1 MSGARGETPSTGTW
15 SAGSEGTAALGAA
28 DRTPTPPP
36 APVRAGSVPGS
47 LDVDVAVAPKYTVS
61 IGAGLLAA
69 LLPTR
74 VAERRVALVTDS
86 HIAARHAAGVS
97 GALAAAGKDVLQLVV
112 PAGEASKSLGQYG
125 RLLEELAGAAFPR
138 DGAVVALG
146 GGVVGDL
153 GGFLAASYMRGVA
166 FYQAPT
172 SLLAMV
178 DASVGG
184 KTGLDLPQGKNLVG
198 AFWQPRT
205 VIADVGTLATL
216 PEREF
221 RQGTVEAFKHALL
234 AAPDLLPALADGWGT
249 GAPTSVLTEVVARNV
264 AVKAAVVA
272 ADEREHG
279 VRAHL
284 NLGHTLAHALEAA
297 SGHTFQHGDAVA
309 YGLVFAALVG
319 RARGF
324 EGALLPT
331 LDLLGWVAPAPLPS
345 RRFDEVRPFMARD
358 KKVAGGRLRMVLLEE
373 VGRAAVVDDLG
384 EDELAAAWNELLEVT
399 A

>member
-1 MSGARGETPSTGTW
+1 MSDPRG
-15 SAGSEGTAALGAA
+15 GAA
-28 DRTPTPPP
+28 ARSGPAGGGAAPGAAPDRTPTPSP
-36 APVRAGSVPGS
+36 APVRAGGVAGS
-47 LDVDVAVAPKYTVS
+47 LEVVVAVAPHYTVS
-61 IGAGLLAA
+61 VGPDLLTS
-69 LLPTR
+69 LLPAR
-74 VAERRVALVTDS
+74 VGERRVALVTDARV
-86 HIAARHAAGVS
+86 AAHHARRVS
-97 GALAAAGKDVLQLVV
+97 TALAAAGKDVLELVV
-112 PAGEASKSLGQYG
+112 PAGEASKSLGEYA
-125 RLLEELAGAAFPR
+125 RLLGELASVAFPR

-153 GGFLAASYMRGVA
+153 GGFVAASYMRGVA

-184 KTGLDLPQGKNLVG
+184 KTGIDLPQGKNLVG

-234 AAPDLLPALADGWGT
+234 AAPDLLPALTAGWGT
-249 GAPTSVLTEVVARNV
+249 DAATSVLTEVVARNV

-272 ADEREHG
+272 ADEREQG

-309 YGLVFAALVG
+309 YGLVFAALVA

-324 EGALLPT
+324 ADVLRPT
-331 LDLLGWVAPAPLPS
+331 LDLLGWVAPAPLPN
-345 RRFDEVRPFMARD
+345 RAFGEVRPFMARD
-358 KKVAGGRLRMVLLEE
+358 KKVVDGRLRMVLLEE
-373 VGRAAVVDDLG
+373 VGRAVVVADLREG
-384 EDELAAAWNELLEVT
+384 ELAAAWNELLEVT

>member
-1 MSGARGETPSTGTW
+1 MSAPRGGPDARSGAAGGATP
-15 SAGSEGTAALGAA
+15 
-28 DRTPTPPP
+28 DRTPTPSP
-36 APVRAGSVPGS
+36 APVRAGSVAGS
-47 LDVDVAVAPKYTVS
+47 LEVVVAVAANYTVS
-61 IGAGLLAA
+61 IGPDLLAS
-69 LLPTR
+69 LLPAR
-74 VAERRVALVTDS
+74 VSERRVALVTDARV
-86 HIAARHAAGVS
+86 AARHARRVS
-97 GALAAAGKDVLQLVV
+97 AALAGAGKDVLELVV
-112 PAGEASKSLGQYG
+112 PAGEASKSLGEYA
-125 RLLEELAGAAFPR
+125 RLLGELASAAFPR

-153 GGFLAASYMRGVA
+153 GGFVAASYMRGVT

-184 KTGLDLPQGKNLVG
+184 KTGIDLPQGKNLVG

-234 AAPDLLPALADGWGT
+234 AAPDLLPALFGGWGT
-249 GAPTSVLTEVVARNV
+249 DAAPSVLTEVVARNV

-272 ADEREHG
+272 ADEREQG

-324 EGALLPT
+324 ADVLRPT
-331 LDLLGWVAPAPLPS
+331 LKLLRWVAPAPLPS
-345 RRFDEVRPFMARD
+345 RSFAEVRPFMARD
-358 KKVAGGRLRMVLLEE
+358 KKVADGRLRMVLLEE
-373 VGRAAVVDDLG
+373 VGRAVVVADLREG
-384 EDELAAAWNELLEVT
+384 ELEAAWNELLEVT